1 MANNTNN
8 TESNTVKLNVLFV
21 ALNDAI
27 DRYDVTHGVLHL
39 AYIDRYTRLKQLI
52 EAGITSVQTGKNAN
66 SKNPVVLTNQ
76 LPYAMAKADYNTRFL
91 VKNPKATDIQLKN
104 NLKQKISGL
113 QVFLSTGYF
122 LNNAGRDKPQLE
134 YLLAFTKSET
144 SAMTAYQAKKD
155 LNASIKIAEA
165 TKAEV
170 LRNSSAVAAQSKL
183 ALAAKNADDKKEAAE
198 KLVRLQA
205 LKKAADLRLIEEE
218 KQAVIKK
225 ALSDQATAKK
235 LKDEIETKAKKAKK
249 DALKPKVKA
258 VVATT
263 TTKVNATDIVVSS
276 KAGISEECKL
286 EALELFAELEENQ
299 VPASVLRELARLI
312 SLKYPVSN

>member
-1 MANNTNN
+1 MTNNTNN
-8 TESNTVKLNVLFV
+8 TETNTINLNALFV

-27 DRYDVTHGVLHL
+27 DNYDAKHDALHV
-39 AYIDRYTRLKQLI
+39 AFIDRDSRLKQLI
-52 EAGITSVQTGKNAN
+52 DAGITSVQTGNNAI
-66 SKNPVVLTNQ
+66 SKNPVVLANQ

-91 VKNPKATDIQLKN
+91 VKNPKATDTQLKN

-113 QVFLSTGYF
+113 QVFLSTGTF
-122 LNNAGRDKPQLE
+122 LNNVGRDKPQLE
-134 YLLAFTKSET
+134 YNLAFEKSET
-144 SAMTAYQAKKD
+144 SAMQAYQAKKN

-170 LRNSSAVAAQSKL
+170 LRNSAAVAAQSKL
-183 ALAAKNADDKKEAAE
+183 ALAAKNDNDKIEADA

-205 LKKAADLRLIEEE
+205 IKKAADLRLIEEE
-218 KQAVIKK
+218 KQAIIKK

-235 LKDEIETKAKKAKK
+235 LKDELEAKAKK
-249 DALKPKVKA
+249 DALKPAIKT

-263 TTKVNATDIVVSS
+263 TTKVNATDNVVSS

-286 EALELFAELEENQ
+286 EALELFSELEENQ

-312 SLKYPVSN
+312 NSKYPVTK